1 MGAPQS
7 YDVRVPP
14 RNHLIDLA
22 RVGSMVIVVV
32 FHTLLWQIL
41 FVDGQIQVVPWAP
54 GPVWWGVSWICTI
67 IPVFFVA
74 AGYSNAVVVDKW
86 RSTGEPYAGFLTLR
100 GSKLLGPMTLFIIV
114 FTALGTAAAW
124 LGWAEQAVVLSRQFA
139 QLLWF
144 LVTYLL
150 LLAGAPLA
158 VFLHDRWGGWVMV
171 PLLAGV
177 IAVDVAVRISG
188 DLELQWV
195 NLLFVWPLAHQWGIA
210 YHRGWFRGWS
220 PRILLAALGA
230 GIALIALLVFRFGYP
245 AAAVAWADIPV
256 ANLLP
261 PTLAIALLG
270 WCQTVVMA
278 FLEKAQVA
286 DRLSERAAR
295 VVRIA
300 NALLLSVYLW
310 HIPLIVAVGAILAG
324 LTLLWPAAAPVLLNP
339 VLFIVAE
346 LVAVSVVVPLIARVE
361 LRMIPTPTPGSPH
374 RVLAL
379 IGFAAFVVGIWAVWQ
394 FGAVLT
400 PIDPAG
406 VTAVMTYLVG
416 AGLLWRA
423 TTRTAG

>member
-1 MGAPQS
+1 
-7 YDVRVPP
+7 
-14 RNHLIDLA
+14 
-22 RVGSMVIVVV
+22 MVIVVV
-32 FHTLLWQIL
+32 FHTLLWQVLWANGRIL
-41 FVDGQIQVVPWAP
+41 VQPWAP
-54 GPVWWGVSWICTI
+54 GPVWWAISWICTI

-74 AGYSNAVVVDKW
+74 AGYANAVVVDTW
-86 RSTGEPYAGFLTLR
+86 RATGERYAGFLTLR
-100 GSKLLGPMTLFIIV
+100 GSRLLGPMTLFVIV
-114 FTALGTAAAW
+114 FSAIGTLAAW
-124 LGWAEQAVVLSRQFA
+124 LGWPEQAAMLSRQFA

-158 VFLHDRWGGWVMV
+158 VRLHDRWGGWIML

-177 IAVDVAVRISG
+177 IGVDVAVRLTG
-188 DLELQWV
+188 NLELQWV
-195 NLLFVWPLAHQWGIA
+195 NLLFAWPLAHQWGIA

-220 PRILLAALGA
+220 VPTLLGALGG
-230 GIALIALLVFRFGYP
+230 GIVAIAVLVFGFGYP

-261 PTLAIALLG
+261 PTLAIVVLG

-278 FLEKAQVA
+278 MLEKAQVA
-286 DRLSERAAR
+286 DRLSAR
-295 VVRIA
+295 SARIVRVA

-310 HIPLIVAVGAILAG
+310 HIPLIVVVGALLAG

-339 VLFIVAE
+339 LLLVVLE

-361 LRMIPTPTPGSPH
+361 VRMIPTPGPGSPAT
-374 RVLAL
+374 VLTL
-379 IGFAAFVVGIWAVWQ
+379 LGFTAFVVGIWAVWQ
-394 FGAVLT
+394 FGAVLA

-406 VTAVMTYLVG
+406 ATAVVTYLVG

-423 TTRTAG
+423 TTRTSG

>member
-1 MGAPQS
+1 
-7 YDVRVPP
+7 
-14 RNHLIDLA
+14 
-22 RVGSMVIVVV
+22 MVIVVI

-54 GPVWWGVSWICTI
+54 GPVWWGISWIFAI

-86 RSTGEPYAGFLTLR
+86 RATGEPYEGFLTLR
-100 GSKLLGPMTLFIIV
+100 GSKLLGPMTLFMIV

-124 LGWAEQAVVLSRQFA
+124 LGWADQAVVLSRQFA

-150 LLAGAPLA
+150 LLAGAPLG
-158 VFLHDRWGGWVMV
+158 VWLHDHWGGWVMV

-177 IAVDVAVRISG
+177 IAIDVAVRTSG
-188 DLELQWV
+188 NFELQWV

-220 PRILLAALGA
+220 PPILLAALGA
-230 GIALIALLVFRFGYP
+230 GIALIALLVFGFGYP

-261 PTLAIALLG
+261 PTLAIAALG

-278 FLEKAQVA
+278 FLEQARVA
-286 DRLSERAAR
+286 DRLSERTAKL
-295 VVRIA
+295 VRLT

-310 HIPLIVAVGAILAG
+310 HIALIVAIGAILAG

-339 VLFIVAE
+339 LLLVVAE
-346 LVAVSVVVPLIARVE
+346 LVAVAFVVPLIARVE
-361 LRMIPTPTPGSPH
+361 LRLVPTPTPGSPH
-374 RVLAL
+374 RALTL

-423 TTRTAG
+423 TTRTSG

>member
-1 MGAPQS
+1 
-7 YDVRVPP
+7 
-14 RNHLIDLA
+14 
-22 RVGSMVIVVV
+22 MVIVVV
-32 FHTLLWQIL
+32 FHTLLWQVLWANGRIL
-41 FVDGQIQVVPWAP
+41 VQPWAP
-54 GPVWWGVSWICTI
+54 GPVWWAISWICTI

-74 AGYSNAVVVDKW
+74 AGYANAVVVDTW
-86 RSTGEPYAGFLTLR
+86 RATGERYAGFLTLR
-100 GSKLLGPMTLFIIV
+100 GSRLLGPMTLFVIV
-114 FTALGTAAAW
+114 FSAIGTLAAW
-124 LGWAEQAVVLSRQFA
+124 LGWPEQAAMLSRQFA

-158 VFLHDRWGGWVMV
+158 VRLHDRWGGWIML

-177 IAVDVAVRISG
+177 IGVDVAVRLTG
-188 DLELQWV
+188 NLELQWV
-195 NLLFVWPLAHQWGIA
+195 NLLFAWPLAHQWGIA

-220 PRILLAALGA
+220 VPTLLGALGG
-230 GIALIALLVFRFGYP
+230 GIVAIAVLVFGFGYP

-261 PTLAIALLG
+261 PTLAIVVLG

-278 FLEKAQVA
+278 MLEKAQVA
-286 DRLSERAAR
+286 DRLSTRSAR
-295 VVRIA
+295 IVRVA

-310 HIPLIVAVGAILAG
+310 HIPLIVVVGALLAG

-339 VLFIVAE
+339 LLLVVLE

-361 LRMIPTPTPGSPH
+361 VRMIPTPGPGSPAT
-374 RVLAL
+374 VLTL
-379 IGFAAFVVGIWAVWQ
+379 LGFTAFVVGIWAVWQ
-394 FGAVLT
+394 FGAVLA

-406 VTAVMTYLVG
+406 ATAVVTYLVG

-423 TTRTAG
+423 TTRTSG